1 MNTVKAKHSKQF
13 WSPSEVAELTAA
25 AVAALPSPLSPGANI
40 TINASGSAKKANP
53 NMIVHP
59 GAPSSSS
66 TISTHRNE
74 NGDIVHHH
82 QSMHLGNNAALLT
95 STTTTIHHHIS
106 SADEAMIGTNGMP
119 VNPGFIHPHQL
130 QIHNHIHRH
139 ASIFTEASQ
148 QAHQLNFASNKVDLQ
163 ALTSL
168 HGKDIGNEILASSS
182 FQGDLNKIDI
192 GLNSEN
198 ADLQLE
204 AAKKLRILL
213 SSERDLLIRQ
223 MLEKNWTPRLI
234 KWLRLRDRPTLQVE
248 ALWALT
254 NIAAGATDNTAVLLQ
269 NGVIPTLVSLLDSSN
284 EEVLEQSVWV
294 LGNLAGE
301 GSATRDLVLNAGALA
316 PLVNNLKKTSW
327 DRLSLLR
334 ILTWTLSNLCDGQ
347 PRPVFDIS
355 IVLPYLAKM
364 LASTDTEI
372 LSHICWAFS
381 HLCDGPSAHI
391 QAVVDSDVCFRLVE
405 LLSHSSWRVTKP
417 ALRAIGNIVCAEDD
431 HDYTQHIIECGAV
444 PSLRRLIAH
453 SNREIQKEACWTL
466 SNIAAGT
473 VDQIQCV
480 LDSGCIPSLMNLASA
495 EATDAEVKSEA
506 CWVVLNATS
515 CGSDSQIEYL
525 VNEGCIQ
532 ILGNLLEE
540 TSMVM
545 MALEGLE
552 RILQV
557 GELEAKRT
565 DAPNPYAGLMAS
577 ANIETLVTHKSAT
590 VAKRASRIWQQHFV
604 TCAICMGAFSKH
616 SNDTFFC
623 DECKCNVCKNCD
635 CTVFHLKY
643 QESLW
648 KEETEKET
656 NEKQAKQASK
666 RSKRQKKRQRTR
678 EKKAAMRQQ
687 QKMLSGTNET
697 SQHSSQIHSGES
709 QANANK
715 TPSTSSDDETSS
727 IEKTLNGT
735 IKTRRLRDSSKNPL
749 QAEDTSV
756 SIIDKINNVK
766 SASHCYQ
773 DNMVREEREEEA
785 LDKMVDANDQLVSY
799 LLETGSIMAL
809 AERLDLEDDSM
820 WIVAEKDRTAI
831 HA

>member
-1 MNTVKAKHSKQF
+1 MSGTFKTSSNQKAF
-13 WSPSEVAELTAA
+13 LSPTDVAELTAA
-25 AVAALPSPLSPGANI
+25 AVAAIPSTLSQANHLLLKNS
-40 TINASGSAKKANP
+40 TSSA
-53 NMIVHP
+53 
-59 GAPSSSS
+59 
-66 TISTHRNE
+66 HRTE

-82 QSMHLGNNAALLT
+82 QATHRGGNATLVT
-95 STTTTIHHHIS
+95 STTTTIHHMGS
-106 SADEAMIGTNGMP
+106 TTKAGVTTPTGVTTSTA
-119 VNPGFIHPHQL
+119 
-130 QIHNHIHRH
+130 
-139 ASIFTEASQ
+139 
-148 QAHQLNFASNKVDLQ
+148 
-163 ALTSL
+163 ALTPQPQFSL
-168 HGKDIGNEILASSS
+168 HSHGHHHHHHHLSHGANLLANGSLSGFANGSLGRNGIDGSMSSVTMAAS
-182 FQGDLNKIDI
+182 ATFQGDLNQIDA
-192 GLNSEN
+192 GLNSED
-198 ADLQLE
+198 AGVQLE
-204 AAKKLRILL
+204 AAKKLRVLL

-254 NIAAGATDNTAVLLQ
+254 NIAAGATDNTSVLLQ
-269 NGVIPTLVSLLDSSN
+269 NGVVPTLVSLLDSSN

-301 GSATRDLVLNAGALA
+301 GAATRDLVLSAGALT
-316 PLVNNLKKTSW
+316 PLVNNLKETSW

-334 ILTWTLSNLCDGQ
+334 ILTWTISNLCDGQ
-347 PRPVFDIS
+347 PRPVLDIGL
-355 IVLPYLAKM
+355 ILPYLAKM
-364 LASTDTEI
+364 LTSTDTEI
-372 LSHICWAFS
+372 LSHVCWAFS
-381 HLCDGPSAHI
+381 HLCDGPSTHI

-480 LDSGCIPSLMNLASA
+480 LDSGCIPSLMGLAASDT
-495 EATDAEVKSEA
+495 TDAEVKSEA

-525 VNEGCIQ
+525 VNQGCIQ

-557 GELEAKRT
+557 GELESKRT
-565 DAPNPYAGLMAS
+565 DSPNPYASLMAS
-577 ANIETLVTHKSAT
+577 ANIETLVSHKSAT

-604 TCAICMGAFSKH
+604 TCAICLGPFSKH

-623 DECKCNVCKNCD
+623 VECKCNVCKNCD

-648 KEETEKET
+648 KEETEKEV
-656 NEKQAKQASK
+656 NEKQARQASK
-666 RSKRQKKRQRTR
+666 RSKRQKKRQRTKER
-678 EKKAAMRQQ
+678 KAALLRGQKTAPANGKGSKQIQQ
-687 QKMLSGTNET
+687 QRGQQQDDS
-697 SQHSSQIHSGES
+697 
-709 QANANK
+709 
-715 TPSTSSDDETSS
+715 SSDEASS
-727 IEKTLNGT
+727 TKSGGGEGGGRRRRQDADDLGSDNGSNESNEEEDGGVAT
-735 IKTRRLRDSSKNPL
+735 P
-749 QAEDTSV
+749 AE
-756 SIIDKINNVK
+756 
-766 SASHCYQ
+766 
-773 DNMVREEREEEA
+773 EEEEA
-785 LDKMVDANDQLVSY
+785 ATEEEVNADVLDEMVDANDKLVSY

>member
-1 MNTVKAKHSKQF
+1 MSGSFKASSSQKTF
-13 WSPSEVAELTAA
+13 LSPTDVAELTAA
-25 AVAALPSPLSPGANI
+25 AVAALPSSLSQ
-40 TINASGSAKKANP
+40 ASLALQQ
-53 NMIVHP
+53 
-59 GAPSSSS
+59 SS
-66 TISTHRNE
+66 TSAHRTE
-74 NGDIVHHH
+74 NGDIVHTH
-82 QSMHLGNNAALLT
+82 QATHRGGNATLVT
-95 STTTTIHHHIS
+95 STTTTIHHMGGKGVV
-106 SADEAMIGTNGMP
+106 AP
-119 VNPGFIHPHQL
+119 PGGNAPQF
-130 QIHNHIHRH
+130 
-139 ASIFTEASQ
+139 
-148 QAHQLNFASNKVDLQ
+148 
-163 ALTSL
+163 SL
-168 HGKDIGNEILASSS
+168 HSHGHHHHHHLSHGASLLANGSLSGLANGLGNGEGGSAVASAT
-182 FQGDLNKIDI
+182 FQGDLNQIDA
-192 GLNSEN
+192 GLNSED
-198 ADLQLE
+198 ADVQLE
-204 AAKKLRILL
+204 AAKKLRVLL

-254 NIAAGATDNTAVLLQ
+254 NIAAGATDNTSVLLQ

-301 GSATRDLVLNAGALA
+301 GAATRDLVLSAGALT

-334 ILTWTLSNLCDGQ
+334 ILTWTISNLCDGQ
-347 PRPVFDIS
+347 PRPVFDIGL
-355 IVLPYLAKM
+355 ILPYLAKM
-364 LASTDTEI
+364 LTSTDTEI
-372 LSHICWAFS
+372 LSHVCWAFS
-381 HLCDGPSAHI
+381 HLCDGPSTHI

-405 LLSHSSWRVTKP
+405 LLGHSSWRVTKP

-480 LDSGCIPSLMNLASA
+480 LDSGCIPSLMGLAASDT
-495 EATDAEVKSEA
+495 TDAEVKSEA

-525 VNEGCIQ
+525 VNQGCIQ

-565 DAPNPYAGLMAS
+565 DSPNPYASLMAS
-577 ANIETLVTHKSAT
+577 ANIETLVSHKSAT

-604 TCAICMGAFSKH
+604 TCAICLGPFSKH

-623 DECKCNVCKNCD
+623 AECKCNVCKNCD

-656 NEKQAKQASK
+656 SEKQARQASK
-666 RSKRQKKRQRTR
+666 RSKRQKKRQRTKER
-678 EKKAAMRQQ
+678 KAALKKATPSSNGKGSKQIQQKNQQ
-687 QKMLSGTNET
+687 QQQQDNSSSDEGSSTKSGGGERRRSSRRPDPDESGSENGTNEEEEEGAT
-697 SQHSSQIHSGES
+697 
-709 QANANK
+709 
-715 TPSTSSDDETSS
+715 TPGD
-727 IEKTLNGT
+727 
-735 IKTRRLRDSSKNPL
+735 
-749 QAEDTSV
+749 
-756 SIIDKINNVK
+756 
-766 SASHCYQ
+766 
-773 DNMVREEREEEA
+773 EEEA
-785 LDKMVDANDQLVSY
+785 EEEVDAEELNIKALDEMVDANDKLVSY

>member
-1 MNTVKAKHSKQF
+1 MSGSFKASSSQNAF
-13 WSPSEVAELTAA
+13 LSPTDVAELTAA
-25 AVAALPSPLSPGANI
+25 AVAVLPSTLSQANLSLKQA
-40 TINASGSAKKANP
+40 TSSA
-53 NMIVHP
+53 
-59 GAPSSSS
+59 
-66 TISTHRNE
+66 HRAE

-82 QSMHLGNNAALLT
+82 QATHRGGNATLVT
-95 STTTTIHHHIS
+95 STTTTIHH
-106 SADEAMIGTNGMP
+106 MGG
-119 VNPGFIHPHQL
+119 VGKPGAAAPAQPPQF
-130 QIHNHIHRH
+130 
-139 ASIFTEASQ
+139 
-148 QAHQLNFASNKVDLQ
+148 
-163 ALTSL
+163 SL
-168 HGKDIGNEILASSS
+168 HSHGHHHHHHLSHGASLLANGSLSSLAAGS
-182 FQGDLNKIDI
+182 LRGSGAMDGAAGGLAASPTFQGDLNQIDA
-192 GLNSEN
+192 GLNSED
-198 ADLQLE
+198 ADVQLE
-204 AAKKLRILL
+204 AAKKLRVLL

-254 NIAAGATDNTAVLLQ
+254 NIAAGATDNTSVLLQ
-269 NGVIPTLVSLLDSSN
+269 NGVIPTLVSLLDSTN

-301 GSATRDLVLNAGALA
+301 GAATRDLVLSAGALT

-334 ILTWTLSNLCDGQ
+334 ILTWTISNLCDGQ
-347 PRPVFDIS
+347 PRPVFDIGL
-355 IVLPYLAKM
+355 ILPYLAKM
-364 LASTDTEI
+364 LTSTDTEI
-372 LSHICWAFS
+372 LSHVCWAFS
-381 HLCDGPSAHI
+381 HLCDGPSTHI

-480 LDSGCIPSLMNLASA
+480 LDSGCIPSLMGLAASDT
-495 EATDAEVKSEA
+495 TDSEVKSEA

-525 VNEGCIQ
+525 VNQGCIQ

-565 DAPNPYAGLMAS
+565 DSPNPYASLMAS
-577 ANIETLVTHKSAT
+577 ANIETLVSHKSAT

-604 TCAICMGAFSKH
+604 TCAICLGPFSKH

-623 DECKCNVCKNCD
+623 AECKCNVCKNCD

-656 NEKQAKQASK
+656 NEKQARQASK
-666 RSKRQKKRQRTR
+666 RSKRQKKRQRTKER
-678 EKKAAMRQQ
+678 KAALLRGQKVAPSNGKGSKQNQKGHQQ
-687 QKMLSGTNET
+687 DNS
-697 SQHSSQIHSGES
+697 
-709 QANANK
+709 
-715 TPSTSSDDETSS
+715 SSDEASS
-727 IEKTLNGT
+727 TKSGGGGGGGN
-735 IKTRRLRDSSKNPL
+735 RRRRHD
-749 QAEDTSV
+749 AD
-756 SIIDKINNVK
+756 D
-766 SASHCYQ
+766 SASE
-773 DNMVREEREEEA
+773 NGSTGSNEEEDGGATTPGDEEEA
-785 LDKMVDANDQLVSY
+785 TLEDEMNVDVLDEMVTANDKLVSY

-809 AERLDLEDDSM
+809 AERLDMEDDST
-820 WIVAEKDRTAI
+820 WLVAEKDRTAI

>member
-1 MNTVKAKHSKQF
+1 MSGSSSAVASAAKPPPKHL
-13 WSPSEVAELTAA
+13 WSPAEVAELTAA
-25 AVAALPSPLSPGANI
+25 AVAAMPASLSHAA
-40 TINASGSAKKANP
+40 ASLAKKSAA
-53 NMIVHP
+53 
-59 GAPSSSS
+59 GARRPDGAAALAPPVATAAAHNHS
-66 TISTHRNE
+66 
-74 NGDIVHHH
+74 HHH
-82 QSMHLGNNAALLT
+82 
-95 STTTTIHHHIS
+95 HHHHGGGSLPPPLGAAAGALSAVS
-106 SADEAMIGTNGMP
+106 SGESA
-119 VNPGFIHPHQL
+119 
-130 QIHNHIHRH
+130 
-139 ASIFTEASQ
+139 ASA
-148 QAHQLNFASNKVDLQ
+148 
-163 ALTSL
+163 
-168 HGKDIGNEILASSS
+168 S
-182 FQGDLNKIDI
+182 FQGDLNKIDL
-192 GLNSEN
+192 GLNSDD
-198 ADLQLE
+198 ADVQLE
-204 AAKKLRILL
+204 AAKKLRGLL

-223 MLEKNWTPRLI
+223 MLDKNWTPRLI

-254 NIAAGATDNTAVLLQ
+254 NIAAGATDNTSVLLQ

-301 GSATRDLVLNAGALA
+301 GSATRDLVLNAGALV
-316 PLVNNLKKTSW
+316 PLVNNLKKTPA
-327 DRLSLLR
+327 DRSSLLR

-355 IVLPYLAKM
+355 IILPSLAKM
-364 LASTDTEI
+364 LTSADTEI
-372 LSHICWAFS
+372 LSHVCWAFS
-381 HLCDGPSAHI
+381 HLCDGPSTHI

-405 LLSHSSWRVTKP
+405 LLGHSSWRVTKP

-480 LDSGCIPSLMNLASA
+480 LDSGCIPSLMGLAASD
-495 EATDAEVKSEA
+495 ATDAEVKSEA

-565 DAPNPYAGLMAS
+565 DAPNPYASLMAS
-577 ANIETLVTHKSAT
+577 ANIETLVSHKSAT

-604 TCAICMGAFSKH
+604 TCAICMNPFSKH
-616 SNDTFFC
+616 ASDTFFC
-623 DECKCNVCKNCD
+623 DECKCNVCKHCD

-648 KEETEKET
+648 QEETEKET
-656 NEKQAKQASK
+656 HEKQAKQASK
-666 RSKRQKKRQRTR
+666 RNKRQRKRQRTR
-678 EKKAAMRQQ
+678 KRKAALLRTGGGAGNGPSSNNSGSGGAGGGSNGELQHKTPARAAARRKKAAQGAAAQAGGGATPAGATARGKQGNGQ
-687 QKMLSGTNET
+687 PG
-697 SQHSSQIHSGES
+697 SSSSASSSEEDDDNGS
-709 QANANK
+709 ASRSRTASSNRNRGD
-715 TPSTSSDDETSS
+715 SDSDD
-727 IEKTLNGT
+727 
-735 IKTRRLRDSSKNPL
+735 DDDD
-749 QAEDTSV
+749 EDDDDEDDEDEDDEDDDEEPDDATA
-756 SIIDKINNVK
+756 
-766 SASHCYQ
+766 SA
-773 DNMVREEREEEA
+773 EEEELASGLA
-785 LDKMVDANDQLVSY
+785 LDEMVSVNDMWVSY
-799 LLETGSIMAL
+799 LMKTGSIMAL
-809 AERLDLEDDSM
+809 AERLDLEDDSL
-820 WIVAEKDRTAI
+820 WTVAEKDRTAI